1 MTPEVS
7 SQNSK
12 NADNGELTSHQ
23 AQHFEEVV
31 DSALNKR
38 QGITLNASDLD
49 DLIKIKKSKT
59 DKSQKLKSLL
69 VNISLSIS
77 LLLVIGAFEWKSYD
91 QGSLVDLAYTAD
103 KFEELAEIP
112 LTEQPPPPPPAT
124 QTVQIVFKEVPDEEI
139 IEEIQIDL
147 DVEITS
153 DMAVSDQVA
162 AFEYEPEEE
171 VAEEIF
177 TIVEH
182 QPEPS
187 GGYGAFYAHI
197 SENLYY
203 PIAARKSGIQ
213 GKVFIQFIVE
223 PDGRISNVEVAKGIG
238 MGCDEAAVAA
248 LKSAPR
254 WKPGKQR
261 GNPVRVRMI
270 IPIIFK
276 IAK

>member
-1 MTPEVS
+1 MTPEAT
-7 SQNSK
+7 SK
-12 NADNGELTSHQ
+12 NSTNAGNGELASNQAEHFDDVISSSHKNQ
-23 AQHFEEVV
+23 RIK
-31 DSALNKR
+31 LK
-38 QGITLNASDLD
+38 ASDLD
-49 DLIKIKKSKT
+49 DLINIKKSKK
-59 DKSQKLKSLL
+59 DSSRKLKSLL

-91 QGSLVDLAYTAD
+91 NGSVVDLTYTGQ
-103 KFEELAEIP
+103 KFEEIAEIP
-112 LTEQPPPPPPAT
+112 LTEQPPPPPPAS

-139 IEEIQIDL
+139 IEEIKVDL
-147 DVEITS
+147 DVEITTEMS
-153 DMAVSDQVA
+153 ITNQVA

-182 QPEPS
+182 QPEPK
-187 GGYGAFYAHI
+187 GGYSAFYAHI
-197 SENLYY
+197 GKNLYY
-203 PIAARKSGIQ
+203 PIAARKSGVE
-213 GKVFIQFIVE
+213 GKVFIQFVVE
-223 PDGRISNVEVAKGIG
+223 PDGQISNVEVAKGIG

-261 GNPVRVRMI
+261 GTPVRVRMI